1 MHALKT
7 TSKFTTTQERGETQ
21 KDYAIL
27 LPKCLGVTLDRPLW
41 YGQWTHQKF

>member
-7 TSKFTTTQERGETQ
+7 TSKFTTTQERETQ

-27 LPKCLGVTLDRPLW
+27 LPQCLGVTLDRPLW
-41 YGQWTHQKF
+41 YGQRAHQKF